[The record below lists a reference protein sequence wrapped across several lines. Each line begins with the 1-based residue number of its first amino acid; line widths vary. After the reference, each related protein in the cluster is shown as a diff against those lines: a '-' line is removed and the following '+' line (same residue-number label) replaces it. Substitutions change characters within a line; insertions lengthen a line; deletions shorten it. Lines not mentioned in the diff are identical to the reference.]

1 MRVGKDTYI
10 IKVDT
15 PKRDTIG
22 VAGIKIDTDYNKYKH
37 ATQVGTIVAC
47 PVALSDQY
55 EKDGDLKEGD
65 SVVFHHFICQPN
77 HKIDENVYRCEYL
90 HIYGKIDNV
99 NLQAIEDVIFVKPIL
114 EPEENMFMGGF
125 QIKPHREYLPQQGI
139 VYSASKKA
147 NARGVYA
154 GDKVFF
160 TKNAD
165 YEMNIHGTMVY
176 RMRIRNI
183 VSIERNGKLVS
194 FKDRL
199 IVKPFLPKTQFMDA
213 RVSSQLFGEVQ
224 YVGDDIKGVNVGD
237 IIGYYNGVNG
247 DVIHNGEKYAFI
259 ELRNINYLKQ
269 DNMAKPI
276 LDRIMI
282 KQDDAP
288 AEINGFI
295 IPDTAKEK
303 PKRGI
308 VVAVGPGAIGNDGK
322 PLPMQTKVGDH
333 VIYGEFA
340 GANITIDDQ
349 PYVIVKES
357 ELILI
362 L

>member
-10 IKVDT
+10 VKVDT

-22 VAGIKIDTDYNKYKH
+22 VAGIKVDTDYNKYKH
-37 ATQVGTIVAC
+37 STQIGTIVAC
-47 PVALSDQY
+47 PVALSDQH

-65 SVVFHHFICQPN
+65 TVVFHHFICQPN
-77 HKIDENVYRCEYL
+77 HKVDENVYRCEYL
-90 HIYGKIDNV
+90 HIYGKVEDSK
-99 NLQAIEDVIFVKPIL
+99 LQAIEDVIFVEPIL
-114 EPEENMFMGGF
+114 EPKENMYMNGF
-125 QIKPHREYLPQQGI
+125 QIKPYQEMLPLQGI
-139 VYSASKKA
+139 VYSASKRA
-147 NARGVYA
+147 MARGVMP

-165 YEMNIHGTMVY
+165 YEMKINDKYLY

-183 VSIERNGKLVS
+183 VSIERDGKLIS

-213 RVSSQLFGEVQ
+213 RVSSQLFGEIQ
-224 YVGDDIKGVNVGD
+224 YVGDDIKGVDVGD

-247 DVIHNGEKYAFI
+247 DVIYNGEKYAFI

-269 DNMAKPI
+269 NNMAKPI
-276 LDRIMI
+276 LDRVMI

-288 AEINGFI
+288 AQMNGFV

-333 VIYGEFA
+333 VIYGEFS
-340 GANITIDDQ
+340 GANITINDE
-349 PYVIVKES
+349 PFVIVKES